1 MTSNVGSDVILD
13 LSHGGNLGFKE
24 DRSEKLDES
33 AMRERVNEML
43 HERFKPEFLNRVDEI
58 VTFHPLSERQLI
70 KIVDLQLGKVAER
83 LAARHIK
90 ISVSDKAKKFLAKQ
104 GFDPVFGARPLKRV
118 IQNLILNPLSLQII
132 EGKIKEDKTVKI
144 DVAEDKIVFR

>member
-1 MTSNVGSDVILD
+1 
-13 LSHGGNLGFKE
+13 
-24 DRSEKLDES
+24 
-33 AMRERVNEML
+33 MRERINEML

-58 VTFHPLSERQLI
+58 VTFHPLTERQLVS
-70 KIVDLQLGKVAER
+70 IVDLQLGLVAER
-83 LAARHIK
+83 LGARHIK
-90 ISVSDKAKKFLAKQ
+90 INVSDKAKKFLAKK

-144 DVAEDKIVFR
+144 DIINDQIAFR